1 MGNAEQ
7 MHAPCYNNTMTQ
19 TITAKYRLYVD
30 DPTPLIRL
38 SETYRDA
45 CNFVSERVASE
56 GPVTELPDRKRFQK
70 RFYATLRAKFGLKSQ
85 MAISVTWTVHARY
98 STLITQIR
106 DSEKAAE
113 AWDKRTAE
121 LEAKGRKPNTKRPK
135 VIAWT
140 LIRFRALQCDQVADR
155 DWSIKVP
162 AGEARGVISVN
173 TLGKRLECPY
183 TDKGFEQYRNC
194 RRGTAK
200 LVIRNDGK
208 VFLHVSIDREV
219 PDLPKGNPVT
229 VVGVDRGLRFHAVA
243 HDGKHTK
250 FYSGR
255 EAAKVRARYKST
267 RQSLQKRGTP
277 SSRRRLKRIG
287 SRESRWMHDRNSCI
301 AKTLVSDLE
310 PGSVIVLEDLSGVRS
325 ATEVVKRK
333 SRYLAVSWP
342 YYDLQQQIEYKAAA
356 RGILVIYVNPVHTS
370 QTCPHCGNVDKNARH
385 RDRHEYVC
393 PKCGFRTN
401 DDRAAAMNIRARG
414 MEQLDHKFRAG
425 TRTLVSV
432 PDGSRGRS
440 QPPHDVTSPAGPSAP
455 TECETAGI
463 KARRPCQ
470 ADGTGGQSQ
479 TPGLCPVGS

>member
-1 MGNAEQ
+1 
-7 MHAPCYNNTMTQ
+7 MHAPCYNDTMTQ

-30 DPTPLIRL
+30 DPKPFIEV
-38 SETYRDA
+38 SEAYRDA

-56 GPVTELPDRKRFQK
+56 GPVTELPDRNRFQK

-113 AWDKRTAE
+113 AWDKRKAE

-155 DWSIKVP
+155 DWSVKTP
-162 AGEARGVISVN
+162 CSNGRGVISVN

-183 TDKGFEQYRNC
+183 IDKGFEQYRSC

-208 VFLHVSIDREV
+208 VFLHVSINREV
-219 PDLPKGNPVT
+219 PDVPESVGTT
-229 VVGVDRGLRFHAVA
+229 VVGIDRGLRFHAVT

-255 EAAKVRARYKST
+255 EAVKVRARYKST

-333 SRYLAVSWP
+333 DRYLAVSWP
-342 YYDLQQQIEYKAAA
+342 YYDLQMQIEYKAAA
-356 RGILVIYVNPVHTS
+356 KGIRVIYVNPAHTS

-414 MEQLDHKFRAG
+414 MEQLDYKFRVG

-432 PDGSRGRS
+432 PDGSRGRG

-455 TECETAGI
+455 TECETTGI
-463 KARRPCQ
+463 KAGRPCQ

-479 TPGLCPVGS
+479 TPGLCPAGS

>member
-1 MGNAEQ
+1 
-7 MHAPCYNNTMTQ
+7 MTQ

-56 GPVTELPDRKRFQK
+56 GPVTEFPDRNRFQK

-98 STLITQIR
+98 STLITKIR

-113 AWDKRTAE
+113 AWDRRKAE

-155 DWSIKVP
+155 DWSVKVP
-162 AGEARGVISVN
+162 AGETRGVISVN
-173 TLGKRLECPY
+173 TLGRRLECPY
-183 TDKGFEQYRNC
+183 TDKGFEQYRSC

-219 PDLPKGNPVT
+219 PDVPENVGTT

-243 HDGKHTK
+243 DDGKHTK

-333 SRYLAVSWP
+333 ARYLTVSWP

-356 RGILVIYVNPVHTS
+356 RGIMVIYVNPAHTS

-425 TRTLVSV
+425 ARTLVSV

-440 QPPHDVTSPAGPSAP
+440 QPPHDVTSPAGPSAL
-455 TECETAGI
+455 TECETTGI
-463 KARRPCQ
+463 KAGRPCQ

-479 TPGLCPVGS
+479 TPGLCPAGS